1 MNTPY
6 YTLVVYDIDHNKW
19 YAEFGDYD
27 KSVVQDEMND
37 LNYGYQSILK
47 KNMKIIK
54 TSVDQSEINKAID
67 IVNGSKNNV

>member
-1 MNTPY
+1 MTY
-6 YTLVVYDIDHNKW
+6 YTLAVYDIEHNMW

-37 LNYGYQSILK
+37 LNEGYQSILK

-54 TSVDQSEINKAID
+54 TSVEQTEINRAIN
-67 IVNGSKNNV
+67 IANGSV

>member
-6 YTLVVYDIDHNKW
+6 YTLVVYDIENNMW

-27 KSVVQDEMND
+27 KSVVQDEMDD
-37 LNYGYQSILK
+37 LSYGYQSILK

-54 TSVDQSEINKAID
+54 TSVDQTEINRAIN
-67 IVNGSKNNV
+67 IANGSV

>member
-1 MNTPY
+1 MTY
-6 YTLVVYDIDHNKW
+6 YTLAVYDIEHNMW

-37 LNYGYQSILK
+37 LNEGYQSILK

-54 TSVDQSEINKAID
+54 TSVEQTEINRAID
-67 IVNGSKNNV
+67 IANGSV

>member
-19 YAEFGDYD
+19 FAEFGDYD
-27 KSVVQDEMND
+27 KSVVQDEMDD
-37 LNYGYQSILK
+37 LSYGYQSILK

-54 TSVDQSEINKAID
+54 TGVEQSEINRAID
-67 IVNGSKNNV
+67 IANGSV

>member
-6 YTLVVYDIDHNKW
+6 YTLVVYDIDHNMW

-27 KSVVQDEMND
+27 KSVVQDEMDD
-37 LNYGYQSILK
+37 LSYGYQSILK

-54 TSVDQSEINKAID
+54 TGVEQPEINRAID
-67 IVNGSKNNV
+67 IANGRI

>member
-6 YTLVVYDIDHNKW
+6 YTLVVYDTEHNMW

-27 KSVVQDEMND
+27 KSVVQDEMDD
-37 LNYGYQSILK
+37 LSYGYQSILK

-54 TSVDQSEINKAID
+54 TSVDQTEINRAIN
-67 IVNGSKNNV
+67 IANGRV